1 MKEKLT
7 IVATYEE
14 NTTDKDNSDFQEYI
28 DAIAKDY
35 TAGWDSCE
43 ATIEVDGQT
52 FTAKQVGNRHENDEE
67 FSSELKGYPWQKA
80 CEGLPTHEGFI
91 LVAIKDDSGEFK
103 MQMCYFRI
111 EEEKRYF
118 ATTSDGMV
126 GPYDH
131 SAKIRVTDN
140 LYWRYI
146 GVPNF

>member
-1 MKEKLT
+1 MKEKMT
-7 IVATYEE
+7 IVVTYEE

-35 TAGWDSCE
+35 TAVWDSCE
-43 ATIEVDGQT
+43 AIIEVDGQT
-52 FTAKQVGNRHENDEE
+52 FTAKQVGNRHENDTE
-67 FSSELKGYPWQKA
+67 FQSELKGYPWHKA

-118 ATTSDGMV
+118 ATTSDGFI
-126 GPYDH
+126 GQHDH

-146 GVPNF
+146 GTPNF